1 MSKPTILTVDDDP
14 QVSAAITRDLANQ
27 YGADYRVIRASS
39 GPEALGVLST
49 LTLRDDPVA
58 LIAADQRMPEMTGIE
73 MLQQA
78 QASAPGAKMLLLT
91 AYADTD
97 VAIRAINDIGLD
109 YYLLK
114 PRDPPEE
121 RLYPIIDDLLDDW
134 RKAHPDHT
142 SEVRVIGHRW
152 SDRSHEIKMFLA
164 RNHVPYRWYDVEN
177 DAEAERLRSLS
188 DAATPD
194 LPLVLV
200 PDGETLRSPSTL
212 NPSDAA

>member
-27 YGADYRVIRASS
+27 YGADYRIVRASS
-39 GPEALGVLST
+39 GREALDVLT
-49 LTLRDDPVA
+49 KLALRDDPLA

-78 QASAPGAKMLLLT
+78 RAYAPAAKMLLLT

-97 VAIRAINDIGLD
+97 VAIKAINDIGLD

-114 PRDPPEE
+114 PWDPPDR
-121 RLYPIIDDLLDDW
+121 RLYPIIDELLDDW

-152 SDRSHEIKMFLA
+152 SDRIS
-164 RNHVPYRWYDVEN
+164 
-177 DAEAERLRSLS
+177 
-188 DAATPD
+188 
-194 LPLVLV
+194 
-200 PDGETLRSPSTL
+200 
-212 NPSDAA
+212 